1 MKIHHVIIQM
11 ARPRGSFTGQCEE
24 GYYLLD
30 GDVVTLCDQA
40 GVPHLDGRGKKLTA
54 KIRAGEISR
63 QVAGRLL
70 RANLTTLGRRT
81 SGFNRQLSYPSQ
93 GLA

>member
-1 MKIHHVIIQM
+1 LV
-11 ARPRGSFTGQCEE
+11 EE
-24 GYYLLD
+24 GHYLLD
-30 GDVVTLCDQA
+30 GDTVTLCDQ
-40 GVPHLDGRGKKLTA
+40 GGTPYLDGRGKKITA

-70 RANLTTLGRRT
+70 RANLTTLGRRA
-81 SGFNRQLSYPSQ
+81 SGFNRQLYYPRH